1 MRSHLHAFVHP
12 FDEEERSA
20 ASAAWARLPES
31 CRTADQS
38 LGRWGAGCAAT
49 WGVMERCDFACT
61 ACYLSR
67 GANQAPPL
75 PFAEVRRQ
83 LETMREHLGPGG
95 RVQITAGEVTLLPCG
110 ELIRILRHAR
120 DLRLVPMVM
129 THGQTFLREPR
140 YLERLVVEGGLDR
153 LAIHVDSTQR
163 GRDGGDPRTERELM
177 GVRDAMADL
186 VRQTR
191 KKTKRRLFA
200 AHTVTVTRD
209 NLPELPDIVRWT
221 AKNADVFRMLGLQ
234 PLAQVGRTRE
244 EQRPAAVWDAVCQGL
259 GRQIRPRTFTFG
271 HPECNEFALVWLC
284 GKNNRDVV
292 EVRRAGSR
300 LDRRFMERWIQ
311 GGLRGWTSA
320 GEPRSIALARLA
332 GRFARDPGML
342 LSMGLFG
349 FARLISDWRLLK
361 RPRPFAVSVHHF
373 MDADQL
379 DTPQGR
385 ERLAACVFK
394 VPLDGRMVSMCE
406 FNGGGLRGKSVAD
419 LAARRLHDDPAAA
432 VRPR

>member
-1 MRSHLHAFVHP
+1 MRSLLHEFVHP
-12 FDEEERSA
+12 FDQEERSA

-38 LGRWGAGCAAT
+38 LGRWGAGCTAT

-75 PFAEVRRQ
+75 PLAEVRRQ
-83 LETMREHLGPGG
+83 FETMREYLGPGG
-95 RVQITAGEVTLLPCG
+95 RVQVTAGEVTLLPCG
-110 ELIRILRHAR
+110 ELVEILRCAR
-120 DLRLVPMVM
+120 ELQLVPMVM
-129 THGQTFLREPR
+129 THGQALLRDPR

-153 LAIHVDSTQR
+153 IAIHVDTTQR

-186 VRQTR
+186 VRRTR
-191 KKTKRRLFA
+191 KQTKRRLIA
-200 AHTVTVTRD
+200 AHTVTVTRQ

-221 AKNADVFRMLGLQ
+221 AQNADVFRMLALQ
-234 PLAQVGRTRE
+234 PVAQVGRTRE
-244 EQRPAAVWDAVCQGL
+244 EGRPAAVWEAVCMGL
-259 GRQIRPRTFTFG
+259 GREIRPRTFTFG
-271 HPECNEFALVWLC
+271 HQECNEFALIWLC
-284 GKNNRDVV
+284 GKSNEVV

-300 LDRRFMERWIQ
+300 LDRWFMERWIK
-311 GGLRGWTSA
+311 GGLRGWTPA
-320 GEPRSIALARLA
+320 GVPPLVAWARLA

-342 LSMGLFG
+342 FSLG
-349 FARLISDWRLLK
+349 FFALARLASDPRLLK

-373 MDADQL
+373 MDPDRL

-385 ERLAACVFK
+385 ERLAACAFK

-406 FNGGGLRGKSVAD
+406 FNGAGLRKRRVAE
-419 LAARRLHDDPAAA
+419 LAARRPHPDPEAA
-432 VRPR
+432 VRSG